1 MANPTNKKYET
12 LKIGPFTGA
21 YVQGLWEASAVQDG
35 QEPKYNLTLLIPK
48 NLDPKSPAGRSFI
61 ALQAK
66 IKEVFVAKFGPNP
79 AEFEKFKKNISPWK
93 NFPIRDGDV
102 EKSDKPEFV
111 GHYFMGVRSKTQPNV
126 VNRHL
131 QRITDKQEIWSGC
144 KFVVDAGV
152 FSYEIQDSK
161 TKKTVS
167 KGVSVGMNHVLFFET
182 GERIDNRK
190 SAEETFAEYAEDGAA
205 GEGGGSSDESALD

>member
-1 MANPTNKKYET
+1 MANDKKKYET

-48 NLDPKSPAGRSFI
+48 NLDPKSPAGRSFA
-61 ALQAK
+61 ALKAK
-66 IKEVFVAKFGPNP
+66 IDEVAKEKFGPASVAQVQKNVGG
-79 AEFEKFKKNISPWK
+79 FKNY
-93 NFPIRDGDV
+93 PIRDGDV
-102 EKSDKPEFV
+102 DKPDKPEFA
-111 GHYFMGVRSKTQPNV
+111 GMYFIGVKSKSQPNV

-131 QRITDKQEIWSGC
+131 QRITDKEEIWSGC

-152 FSYEIQDSK
+152 FSYEIQDQK

-182 GERIDNRK
+182 GDRIDNRK

-205 GEGGGSSDESALD
+205 GEGGGAPEAEESALD